1 MSQHTAEAQGGGLQV
16 CGESCVL
23 RISHVTHIR
32 ISHVTHIHISHV
44 THIRISHV
52 THMRISHVTHIRVTC
67 ETHSSVSHG
76 KGVSAVRRWG
86 GREGERGG

>member
-1 MSQHTAEAQGGGLQV
+1 MSQHTDEARGGGLQV

-23 RISHVTHIR
+23 
-32 ISHVTHIHISHV
+32 
-44 THIRISHV
+44 
-52 THMRISHVTHIRVTC
+52 RISHVTHIRVTC